1 MDKLENEM
9 FKYRI
14 GNKSLEENGK
24 ITICRCQYGAC
35 SPDEALDEIFDIESE
50 IEKISITNVSDEER
64 AVIITIPPRAKLS
77 IDFIKKIRFYL
88 DPQINQSG
96 SVLRPLSYVELLS
109 NGAAEDESGW
119 EW

>member
-14 GNKSLEENGK
+14 GNRSLEENEK

-35 SPDEALDEIFDIESE
+35 TPDEALDAIFEVE
-50 IEKISITNVSDEER
+50 LENEKAFITNVSDEDR
-64 AVIITIPPRAKLS
+64 AISITLPKGAKLS
-77 IDFIKKIRFYL
+77 IDFVKKIRFYL
-88 DPQINQSG
+88 DTQINQSG
-96 SVLRPLSYVELLS
+96 SVLRPLSYIELLS
-109 NGAAEDESGW
+109 NEAAKDESGW